1 MGAKQALLTSRLL
14 ELADDLHVRNGQ
26 LRHALDSRIV
36 IEQAKGIL
44 AERHGLEL
52 REAFEALRRASR
64 ANRIKLRVLA
74 ARVVEADVTPHEVVR
89 HLR

>member
-1 MGAKQALLTSRLL
+1 VAPKQALLTGRLL
-14 ELADDLHVRNGQ
+14 ELTDDLHVRNGQ
-26 LRHALDSRIV
+26 LRHALESRVV

-44 AERHGLEL
+44 AERYGLEV

-64 ANRIKLRVLA
+64 ANRVKLHVLA
-74 ARVVEADVTPHEVVR
+74 SRVVEADVTPHEVVR